1 MNIECINC
9 SKIFEVN
16 SDLIPKKGRNLQ
28 CGSCNHIW
36 FFSKENQLKIKK
48 KDIEIEKNF
57 PSILDSNDISD
68 FNDKKEKKS
77 LVKTKKI
84 DKEISNHIKRKTNF
98 RISHFLSF
106 IIVLIISFVAII
118 IIIDTFKIPL
128 FNLFPKLEHIFYNLI
143 ETIKDISLFIKD
155 LI

>member
-77 LVKTKKI
+77 LVKTKKL
-84 DKEISNHIKRKTNF
+84 IKKYQ
-98 RISHFLSF
+98 
-106 IIVLIISFVAII
+106 II
-118 IIIDTFKIPL
+118 
-128 FNLFPKLEHIFYNLI
+128 
-143 ETIKDISLFIKD
+143 
-155 LI
+155 